1 MPQHRYRAF
10 ISYSHADEAWGG
22 WLQRKLETYR
32 PPKGL
37 AADRASAGLKPV
49 VRDREDLPAA
59 GNLNAEIQKALSQ
72 SEHLIVICTPNA
84 VRSPWVNE
92 EIKLFKR
99 LHGGDRVLALI
110 ADGEPGD
117 AERECFPEALRFAVD
132 DAGGIT
138 STAVEPLAA
147 DARESG
153 DGKRAAFLKIAAGLL
168 GVRLDELVRRDAQ
181 RKMRVM
187 QALGAAAAAIIAVMA
202 VLTTIAVNRSIEA
215 QRMRA
220 ESENLIEF
228 MLTDL
233 RDKLEPVGRLDV
245 LESVG
250 EQATG
255 YYDRQDLKHLDGD
268 SISRRAR
275 ALLLLGNI
283 DERRKDLDAALISY
297 KAAAAT
303 TQELLR
309 RAPDDPQRI
318 FDHAQ
323 SVFYVGDI
331 ANQRGEF
338 DVAQEQY
345 QEYYR
350 LAQKLVS
357 QDPTNP
363 KWRLEAAYATSNLG
377 TVLSY
382 LNKFDDAAPYF
393 EESTDIRRD
402 LVEAAPGDWKLADAF
417 AYSLSWA
424 AYNDI
429 ERGHFSD
436 ALTKLKEQLSIYQ
449 PKLSDALES
458 YRVLEDVLTVRRR
471 LGKAYM
477 ALGELDAAA
486 RELPIATAFGDRLL
500 ERDGEQMRW
509 LHYAALVDLDMSLLL
524 GFRHDDT
531 GAAQTAN
538 RAFAR
543 ASKLYRMTK
552 EDSSAK
558 TTYGNALARRLATAA
573 DPREKKNLAS
583 ELREFLN
590 SDLRDLKPPEYE
602 NYLVMTAALASYH
615 AVRGDD
621 DGARRLAHAAI
632 NRFSTAED
640 KLSALT
646 LIPLAELYVITG
658 DIDNARRLAQRL
670 DAMGVK
676 RPDFIA
682 LKERLQT
689 MQE

>member
-22 WLQRKLETYR
+22 WLQRRLETYR

-37 AADRASAGLKPV
+37 AAGKAAAGLKPV
-49 VRDREDLPAA
+49 FRDREDLPAA
-59 GNLNAEIQKALSQ
+59 GSLNAEIQKALSQ

-110 ADGEPGD
+110 AEGEPGD

-132 DAGGIT
+132 EAGEIT
-138 STAVEPLAA
+138 ATAVEPLAA
-147 DARESG
+147 DARASG

-187 QALGAAAAAIIAVMA
+187 QALGGGAAAIIAIMA

-255 YYDRQDLKHLDGD
+255 YYDRQHLKHLDGD
-268 SISRRAR
+268 SLSRRAR

-283 DERRKDLDAALISY
+283 DEQRKDQDAALVSY
-297 KAAAAT
+297 KAAEAT

-309 RAPDDPQRI
+309 RAPDNPQRI

-338 DVAQEQY
+338 EVAQEQY
-345 QEYYR
+345 EEYYR
-350 LAQKLVS
+350 LAQELVS
-357 QDPTNP
+357 QDPANP
-363 KWRLEAAYATSNLG
+363 KWRLELAYATSNLG

-393 EESTDIRRD
+393 EESTNIRRRLTGD
-402 LVEAAPGDWKLADAF
+402 APDDGKLAYAF
-417 AYSLSWA
+417 AYSLSWL

-429 ERGHFSD
+429 ERGHFSE
-436 ALTKLKEQLSIYQ
+436 AIPAIKEQLSVYAT
-449 PKLSDALES
+449 KLSGAHESFAVLPDAFIAH
-458 YRVLEDVLTVRRR
+458 RR
-471 LGKAYM
+471 LGKIYM
-477 ALGELDAAA
+477 ALGRLDAAEQ
-486 RELPIATAFGDRLL
+486 ELSIAKTDGDRLV
-500 ERDGEQMRW
+500 ERD
-509 LHYAALVDLDMSLLL
+509 D
-524 GFRHDDT
+524 
-531 GAAQTAN
+531 
-538 RAFAR
+538 
-543 ASKLYRMTK
+543 
-552 EDSSAK
+552 
-558 TTYGNALARRLATAA
+558 
-573 DPREKKNLAS
+573 
-583 ELREFLN
+583 
-590 SDLRDLKPPEYE
+590 
-602 NYLVMTAALASYH
+602 
-615 AVRGDD
+615 
-621 DGARRLAHAAI
+621 
-632 NRFSTAED
+632 
-640 KLSALT
+640 
-646 LIPLAELYVITG
+646 
-658 DIDNARRLAQRL
+658 
-670 DAMGVK
+670 
-676 RPDFIA
+676 
-682 LKERLQT
+682 
-689 MQE
+689 